1 MTEDKIN
8 FKQHF
13 LLSKNQ
19 PHLIAMYSQ
28 KLNNLQNRGAIGGFS
43 VEGFE
48 EGLGRKY
55 NKKVISL
62 WFMIQT

>member
-43 VEGFE
+43 VEGFD
-48 EGLGRKY
+48 GGWGG
-55 NKKVISL
+55 NIIKK
-62 WFMIQT
+62 